1 MSKDNKLKKLPY
13 LPLWVAEYVEGT
25 MPMTCQEL
33 GAYQRLLNHSWTHG
47 GIKNNDWDICF
58 IIREKPEVWESI
70 KDVVLDKFYEKG
82 GLLYNEKLEGQR
94 IKSENFSKAQS
105 ARVKKRWDKAKKDT
119 AVDAVVDTVV
129 DTVAYTGIDTEK
141 HTNLNPKPYTLNLKT
156 KNLFLSEES
165 LKPLE
170 GKFSKKNLGIFSRFD
185 FVENLKPDDFSN
197 IIKNYPK
204 AWADEKWIAEMV
216 VRTYGERNCKNM
228 IMTYSKNYEKY
239 NDSKPSQGGDYWN
252 GAEIQ

>member
-1 MSKDNKLKKLPY
+1 MSKDNKSTKLPY

-25 MPMTCQEL
+25 AEMTCQEL

-47 GIKNNDWDICF
+47 GIKNDDWQICL
-58 IIREKPEVWESI
+58 ILREKPEVWDKI
-70 KDVVLDKFYEKG
+70 NGVVLGKFYEEN
-82 GLLYNEKLEGQR
+82 GLLFNEKLEAVR
-94 IKSENFSKAQS
+94 IKSQELSKRQS
-105 ARVKKRWDKAKKDT
+105 DRAKKRWSKDKKNAT
-119 AVDAVVDTVV
+119 ADAT
-129 DTVAYTGIDTEK
+129 AYATGYAGIDAGIDAGK
-141 HTNLNPKPYTLNLKT
+141 HTNLNPIPYTLNLKP